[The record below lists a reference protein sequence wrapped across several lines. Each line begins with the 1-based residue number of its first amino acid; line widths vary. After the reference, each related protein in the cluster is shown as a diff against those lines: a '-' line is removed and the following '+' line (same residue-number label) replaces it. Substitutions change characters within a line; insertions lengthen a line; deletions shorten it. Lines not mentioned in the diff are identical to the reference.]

1 MTSRDETWLRW
12 PSAALAVVVNG
23 WLLHHLWDRVATR
36 PISSPDAGWHLAAGR
51 VITETGGVP
60 RVDPFTFTAGAAD
73 WINLNWLAQA
83 ILYQLYLLGGP
94 LAVTTLATALFAG
107 AAWAVLQTLRVR
119 RVDPLPGLLVFA
131 AVVFA
136 LLYNQGIR
144 PRLWTYALLAVFA
157 WILTVPDPSQAAGDT
172 SDEAPRAL
180 ELDLGRTATL
190 LGLLWVWNHLH
201 GGFVYGY
208 ALLGMDAFAALVAS
222 VRGGH
227 GWFPQ
232 RTIRLGG
239 VIVLGLAAFAAHPHG
254 FASLPYVAS
263 YKQALGSQLTT
274 ILELLPLDFTK
285 PHGRFAEL
293 YLGLLGLGLWLSP
306 RRPQLRDVL
315 IALPFLHLALT
326 VRRGLF
332 PLVLLTA
339 PMTAALWTAALHA
352 APAGWQRARAGV
364 TALLEPSWRALPHA
378 LLLGT
383 LLWCGARVPGYLQ
396 PGVPGDLSGPGWSA
410 SLPVRPVRYVV
421 AERLPGRI
429 FNIYRAGGLL
439 GWALYPEQRIYV
451 DGRGDL
457 HARTGA
463 FGNYNALRELAVG
476 WEDLWVAADCELVLD
491 HASSALLRI
500 LLERGWTV
508 LYHDDGFGVLRRPAE
523 GGPSA
528 EHGAPPAEH
537 DPPPIDAR

>member
-36 PISSPDAGWHLAAGR
+36 PITSPDAGWHLAAGR

-60 RVDPFTFTAGAAD
+60 RIDPFTFTAGAAD
-73 WINLNWLAQA
+73 WINLNWLAQS

-94 LAVTTLATALFAG
+94 LAVTTLATALLAL

-157 WILTVPDPSQAAGDT
+157 WILTVPDPSEAADDA
-172 SDEAPRAL
+172 SDEAPSAL
-180 ELDLGRTATL
+180 ALDLGRAATL

-208 ALLGMDAFAALVAS
+208 ALLGMDALAALVVS

-232 RTIRLGG
+232 RTTRLGV
-239 VIVLGLAAFAAHPHG
+239 VIVLGLAAFAGHPHG

-293 YLGLLGLGLWLSP
+293 YPGEPRPRALALAAAAAVA
-306 RRPQLRDVL
+306 RRPDR
-315 IALPFLHLALT
+315 
-326 VRRGLF
+326 
-332 PLVLLTA
+332 A
-339 PMTAALWTAALHA
+339 PVPAPRPDRPPRAV
-352 APAGWQRARAGV
+352 PAG
-364 TALLEPSWRALPHA
+364 
-378 LLLGT
+378 
-383 LLWCGARVPGYLQ
+383 
-396 PGVPGDLSGPGWSA
+396 
-410 SLPVRPVRYVV
+410 
-421 AERLPGRI
+421 
-429 FNIYRAGGLL
+429 
-439 GWALYPEQRIYV
+439 
-451 DGRGDL
+451 
-457 HARTGA
+457 
-463 FGNYNALRELAVG
+463 
-476 WEDLWVAADCELVLD
+476 AADRAHDGGALD
-491 HASSALLRI
+491 
-500 LLERGWTV
+500 
-508 LYHDDGFGVLRRPAE
+508 RRPARAARALAARP
-523 GGPSA
+523 GRR
-528 EHGAPPAEH
+528 HGAARPELARPAPRAAPRH
-537 DPPPIDAR
+537 RGLVRLARPGLPAARRPG